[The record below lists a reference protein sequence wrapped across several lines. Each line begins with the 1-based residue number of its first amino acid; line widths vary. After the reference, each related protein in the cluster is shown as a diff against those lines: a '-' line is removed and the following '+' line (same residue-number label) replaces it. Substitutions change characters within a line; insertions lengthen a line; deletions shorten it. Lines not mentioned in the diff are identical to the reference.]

1 MPDVHKVGQIAPVE
15 DLGAVDSS
23 KFLGVRGNGKVGE
36 TECFCDKGEFAS
48 VGHGFEMN
56 EDPFPFPEELYERM
70 IAFGSFPVAGGGEL
84 AQLAAFDLQNQQAAA
99 WAQDQKIAF
108 MIGVVIESPADG
120 PGVGEFAQ
128 GFCDDTFAF
137 ATELVRTVV
146 DPLGHG
152 VRV

>member
-1 MPDVHKVGQIAPVE
+1 
-15 DLGAVDSS
+15 
-23 KFLGVRGNGKVGE
+23 
-36 TECFCDKGEFAS
+36 
-48 VGHGFEMN
+48 MN
-56 EDPFPFPEELYERM
+56 ENPFPFPEELYERM

-99 WAQDQKIAF
+99 WAQDQEIAF
-108 MIGVVIESPADG
+108 AISVVIEPPADG
-120 PGVGEFAQ
+120 PGVGKFAQ

-137 ATELVRTVV
+137 ATEFVRTVV